1 MLENLNEDWAG
12 FLAHQLEQE
21 YFQVLSKEL
30 VLEYDQQVVFPEK
43 KDVFNAFN
51 NCPLSKLK
59 VVLVG
64 QDPYHG
70 KGQANG
76 LSFSVTAGQKL
87 PPSLKNIFKELKS
100 DAGAAPNSGDLNY
113 WANQGVLLL
122 NTVLTVREGVANSH
136 KNIGWQAFTKAVIQK
151 IETEKSGVVFLL
163 WGGNAHK
170 FEKLIDAEKHCILK
184 SGHPSPLSA
193 NRGFWFGN
201 KHFSLTNSYPQSI
214 GKSEIKW

>member
-1 MLENLNEDWAG
+1 MSSYTDW
-12 FLAHQLEQE
+12 
-21 YFQVLSKEL
+21 
-30 VLEYDQQVVFPEK
+30 
-43 KDVFNAFN
+43 
-51 NCPLSKLK
+51 
-59 VVLVG
+59 
-64 QDPYHG
+64 
-70 KGQANG
+70 
-76 LSFSVTAGQKL
+76 
-87 PPSLKNIFKELKS
+87 
-100 DAGAAPNSGDLNY
+100 DLNY

-201 KHFSLTNSYPQSI
+201 KHFSLTNSYLKSI